1 MRLKAVR
8 GDLMRVCMAQLNPTV
23 GDIASNLQKMEQA
36 VNQAVREQAD
46 LIVFPEL
53 YLTGY
58 PPRDLLRR
66 ADFRRAVQTGIAQ
79 LKTLSKEYPKIG
91 IVCGV
96 PLEKNGQL
104 FNSAVVV
111 HEGNLIF
118 THDKIKLWT
127 YEGFDEKRY
136 FTPGSVL
143 QTFLFRG
150 EVVGLSIGSDL
161 DHTDGLDFLVQEG
174 ASLIITLGAVPF
186 TVGMDQVWFEQ
197 LHKNVIQ
204 SGIRWI
210 WVNQV
215 GGNDELI
222 FFGNSLC
229 LDDKG
234 QVVHVCP
241 QFVEAVATVETTGAL
256 GEEPVVE
263 RDEAAQVYQA
273 LVVGVR
279 DYVLKSGMQK
289 VLIGLSG
296 GLDSAVVCAIAV
308 EALGAENVWGVTMP
322 GPYSSPGSV
331 EDSKRL
337 AENLGIQ
344 CDVIPISSIYGAFL
358 TTLEEQFRGTQSN
371 VAEENIQARTRG
383 NILMALSNKFGG
395 MVLTNSN
402 KSELAIGYCTLY
414 GDMSGGLAVIGD
426 VYKTMVYQVA
436 YYINREK
443 EIIPWATIE
452 KPPSAELRPN
462 QRDDESLPP
471 YEILDGIIQGYLH
484 DQLTIDELVTQGFE
498 RKTVEWVTRTIDRN
512 DYKRRQAAPIL
523 RVTSPVTGYG
533 RNMPLAAKKGPLWKI
548 DE

>member
-1 MRLKAVR
+1 
-8 GDLMRVCMAQLNPTV
+8 
-23 GDIASNLQKMEQA
+23 
-36 VNQAVREQAD
+36 
-46 LIVFPEL
+46 
-53 YLTGY
+53 
-58 PPRDLLRR
+58 
-66 ADFRRAVQTGIAQ
+66 
-79 LKTLSKEYPKIG
+79 
-91 IVCGV
+91 
-96 PLEKNGQL
+96 
-104 FNSAVVV
+104 
-111 HEGNLIF
+111 
-118 THDKIKLWT
+118 
-127 YEGFDEKRY
+127 
-136 FTPGSVL
+136 
-143 QTFLFRG
+143 
-150 EVVGLSIGSDL
+150 
-161 DHTDGLDFLVQEG
+161 
-174 ASLIITLGAVPF
+174 
-186 TVGMDQVWFEQ
+186 
-197 LHKNVIQ
+197 
-204 SGIRWI
+204 
-210 WVNQV
+210 
-215 GGNDELI
+215 
-222 FFGNSLC
+222 

-263 RDEAAQVYQA
+263 RDETAQIYQV

-279 DYVLKSGMQK
+279 DYVRKSGMQK

-344 CDVIPISSIYGAFL
+344 CDVIPISYIYGAFL
-358 TTLEEQFRGTQSN
+358 TTLEEQFSGTQSN